1 MDLMR
6 SLDPA
11 LAAALSGASFNPI
24 VLVYLD
30 WPGGAVRAHSGAG
43 SITWG
48 GQSWAG
54 VGKFGDVSV
63 PDESA
68 SGVPMEFALSIV
80 CDLAELAD
88 YADAVIRQRVG
99 SIYLGATTT
108 PGGNVLIGDPVDIAS
123 GTMDTSVL
131 MISVDRGVAPVTLY
145 RLTVGMSTGPGYRT
159 AAGIAHSHEDQSRA
173 YPGDTAGKM
182 LVLATARAEKTLWPA
197 P

>member
-1 MDLMR
+1 MR
-6 SLDPA
+6 TIDPA

-48 GQSWAG
+48 GQSWSG
-54 VGKFGDVSV
+54 VGKFGDISV
-63 PDESA
+63 PEESA
-68 SGVPMEFALSIV
+68 SGVPVDFALSVV

-88 YADAVIRQRVG
+88 YADAVIRQRAGV
-99 SIYLGATTT
+99 IYLGATTT
-108 PGGNVLIGDPVDIAS
+108 PGGNVLIGDPVAIAS

-131 MISVDRGVAPVTLY
+131 SLSVDRGGAAPVTLY
-145 RLTVGMSTGPGYRT
+145 RLTVGMTTGPGYRSS
-159 AAGIAHSHEDQSRA
+159 AGIAHSHEDQSRA

-182 LVLATARAEKTLWPA
+182 LVLATARAATALWPA